1 MKLDTNT
8 PVETI
13 FEEHPA
19 ASDWLLE
26 RGVVCLRCGEPFWG
40 TLGEL
45 LVNKGYAAD
54 EGKRI
59 VAELNEHLEKI
70 EKKGR

>member
-1 MKLDTNT
+1 MAPRARD
-8 PVETI
+8 
-13 FEEHPA
+13 
-19 ASDWLLE
+19 
-26 RGVVCLRCGEPFWG
+26 VCLRCGEPFWG

-45 LVNKGYAAD
+45 LANKDYTPD
-54 EGKRI
+54 EIERI